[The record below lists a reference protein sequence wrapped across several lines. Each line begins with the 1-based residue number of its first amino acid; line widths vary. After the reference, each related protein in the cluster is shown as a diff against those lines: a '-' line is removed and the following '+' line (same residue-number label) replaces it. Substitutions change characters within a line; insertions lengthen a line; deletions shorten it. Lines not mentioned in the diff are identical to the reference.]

1 MVPVVTIRPIRLAE
15 LAAVLERS
23 FEGEGDFEIKGV
35 AALES
40 AGPSDLSFVRSERWS
55 DAVSSSAAGAVI
67 APEGV
72 DVGGRA
78 VIRSPQPGLDFARA
92 VRRIRPMPRPPAGI
106 DPGAHV
112 ADDAQLD
119 PTAAVGP
126 GCVVGSGAR
135 VGAGSILHANVTLYA
150 GVVVGVDCRV
160 HAGCVLREGT
170 VLGDRV
176 ALQPGVMLGGDGFGY
191 LRNEKDEWESVPQT
205 GGVVLEDDV
214 EIGANVTIDRG
225 TLGDT
230 VIRRGAKID
239 DLCLIAHNCDV
250 GENVLIAGQVGIAG
264 SVEIGRDAILL
275 AQVGVVDHVRI
286 GARAYVGAQS
296 GVTADLETGARVFG
310 TPALDLPLGRR
321 VAVSLRRIPELLRR
335 MRRLESRV
343 DAGASNEG
351 ESE

>member
-1 MVPVVTIRPIRLAE
+1 MVPAVTIRPIRLAE
-15 LAAVLERS
+15 LADVLERP
-23 FEGEGDFEIKGV
+23 FEGDGDFEIKGV
-35 AALES
+35 AALAS
-40 AGPSDLSFVRSERWS
+40 AGPGDLSFVRSERWS
-55 DAVSSSAAGAVI
+55 DAVSASAAGAVI

-78 VIRSPQPGLDFARA
+78 VIRSPHPDLDFARA
-92 VRRIRPMPRPPAGI
+92 VGRIRPTPRPPAGI

-112 ADDAQLD
+112 TDDAQLD
-119 PTAAVGP
+119 PTAAIGP

-135 VGAGSILHANVTLYA
+135 VGAGSVLYANVTLYA
-150 GVVVGVDCRV
+150 GVVVGADCRV

-176 ALQPGVMLGGDGFGY
+176 VLQPGVMLGGDGFGY
-191 LRNEKDEWESVPQT
+191 VRNEKDEWESIPQT
-205 GGVVLEDDV
+205 GGVIVEDDV
-214 EIGANVTIDRG
+214 EIGANATIDRG

-230 VIRRGAKID
+230 VIRRGVKID

-275 AQVGVVDHVRI
+275 SQVGVADHVRI
-286 GARAYVGAQS
+286 GARAYVGPQS
-296 GVTADLETGARVFG
+296 GVPADLETGARVLG

-321 VAVSLRRIPELLRR
+321 VVVSMRRIPELLRR
-335 MRRLESRV
+335 MRRLERRLDP
-343 DAGASNEG
+343 DASDAVEP
-351 ESE
+351 E